1 MGIVGAQMVQTVA
14 EDTRWSGTAHEDE
27 YVPPTMAAGQTAR
40 LSINILGPLRVRR
53 GNVVIG
59 SHELGGPKPR
69 QVLELLLL
77 KLGTPVSK
85 NHLIDVLW
93 NGQPPAEALS
103 TLESYVSVLR
113 RHLQPG
119 SGKGGALR
127 TVTGGYMIDRTMVDL
142 DLDRFDDLLKQAG
155 HAGPE
160 ESFLLLEKAL
170 EIASVPLLGDE
181 LLAGWAE
188 EERGLHSARVASIK
202 ARAAEAAV
210 TVGQPER
217 AVALASELLL
227 DDPINERAWTALVL
241 GLEESG
247 QYMEALRAYGRC
259 RRVMDQEIGCL
270 PGRALRDAHAR
281 LLQATAASDEDTSEM
296 SGGDAPLP
304 ALSVQNA
311 REISILTIDDH
322 STFTE
327 LLAAALD
334 REPDLRSV
342 ASATTAKS
350 GVEQSM
356 ALKPDVVIMDYHLP
370 DGDGLTAA
378 ARILADAPN
387 TRIVML
393 TGDPTPDALRTA
405 ASMGI
410 CAFLPKGGSLSTL
423 LDTLRYAR
431 AGNMVVHPSLVA
443 QLGMST
449 PKPAPAVRAVEP
461 GGPVL
466 TPRELDVLRLMAGG
480 HGSKEVASKL
490 DISLNTCR
498 GYVKAIFAKLG
509 THSQLESVMEAS
521 RRGMLEQPSHG

>member
-1 MGIVGAQMVQTVA
+1 MVQTVA
-14 EDTRWSGTAHEDE
+14 EDTRWSRGVREDD
-27 YVPPTMAAGQTAR
+27 YLPTLTEGGAPAR
-40 LSINILGPLRVRR
+40 LSINILGPLKVRR
-53 GNVVIG
+53 GDVVIG

-69 QVLELLLL
+69 QVLEILLL

-127 TVTGGYMIDRTMVDL
+127 TVTGGYMMERSMVDL
-142 DLDRFDDLLKQAG
+142 DLDRFDELLKQAG
-155 HAGPE
+155 HANPE
-160 ESFLLLEKAL
+160 ESYKMLEKAL

-188 EERGLHSARVASIK
+188 EERALHAARVAGIK

-227 DDPINERAWTALVL
+227 EDSINERAWTALVL

-281 LLQATAASDEDTSEM
+281 LLQATAAGDDDASDLSDVDS
-296 SGGDAPLP
+296 PLP
-304 ALSVQNA
+304 PVSSQSM

-327 LLAAALD
+327 LLTAALD

-378 ARILADAPN
+378 ARILADAPQ

-393 TGDPTPDALRTA
+393 TGDPTPEALRTA

-449 PKPAPAVRAVEP
+449 PKPAPVVREVEP
-461 GGPVL
+461 GAPV
-466 TPRELDVLRLMAGG
+466 
-480 HGSKEVASKL
+480 
-490 DISLNTCR
+490 
-498 GYVKAIFAKLG
+498 
-509 THSQLESVMEAS
+509 
-521 RRGMLEQPSHG
+521 

>member
-1 MGIVGAQMVQTVA
+1 MVQTVA
-14 EDTRWSGTAHEDE
+14 EDTRWSRRVNDDE
-27 YVPPTMAAGQTAR
+27 YMPNSMEDAGGTTTK

-53 GNVVIG
+53 GGVVIG

-69 QVLELLLL
+69 QVLEILLL

-127 TVTGGYMIDRTMVDL
+127 TVTGGYMIDRSMVDL

-155 HAGPE
+155 HASPE
-160 ESFLLLEKAL
+160 ESFRLLEKAL
-170 EIASVPLLGDE
+170 DIASVPLLGDE

-188 EERGLHSARVASIK
+188 EERALHSARVASIK

-210 TVGQPER
+210 AVGHPER
-217 AVALASELLL
+217 AVALASELLV

-270 PGRALRDAHAR
+270 PGRPLREAHAR
-281 LLQATAASDEDTSEM
+281 LLQATAASEDEMDLSDSEAPIPATS
-296 SGGDAPLP
+296 
-304 ALSVQNA
+304 QIT

-327 LLAAALD
+327 LLTAALD

-350 GVEQSM
+350 GVEQSI
-356 ALKPDVVIMDYHLP
+356 ALKPDVVIMDFHLP

-393 TGDPTPDALRTA
+393 TGDPTPEALRTA

-449 PKPAPAVRAVEP
+449 PAPAPAVREVEP